1 MLVFHI
7 SHLEE
12 GELARDMLEE
22 QVRHGWPG
30 LVVEVSRLCDK
41 LRLEDARLTL
51 KTREQYAK
59 DVVTACK
66 WRDEALMKEQMEGKK
81 EKKMRIMYHDNMDM
95 KDYVKHGNLYTA
107 RTTWEVRSHMLRP
120 HAGGRELSRP
130 QQVRRHR
137 VAIPGLPAPGAGE
150 PGAPDQL
157 HGLRGLQDWPE
168 PDSGGRA
175 GELCHERDGQ
185 KEGEGMGLGNSFW
198 ATYVAV

>member
-1 MLVFHI
+1 MLVYHVA
-7 SHLEE
+7 HLEV

-30 LVVEVSRLCDK
+30 LVVEVSQLCDK

-107 RTTWEVRSHMLRP
+107 RTTWEVRSHMLRV
-120 HAGGRELSRP
+120 AGNYPGHNKYAATGWQCQACRL
-130 QQVRRHR
+130 QVR
-137 VAIPGLPAPGAGE
+137 E
-150 PGAPDQL
+150 DQEHL
-157 HGLRGLQDWPE
+157 ASCVGYADIRTGRDLSVEDELVSFIMSVMARRKERGWD
-168 PDSGGRA
+168 
-175 GELCHERDGQ
+175 
-185 KEGEGMGLGNSFW
+185 
-198 ATYVAV
+198 